1 MEVSGQ
7 KYLAPN
13 PYKSGE
19 PPQAIKTNPF
29 RTYQTEFTKWLQRLG
44 YSMTTIEGYER
55 QLQTF
60 LNWLNDNHI
69 KELNQINQT
78 NLEAYNEFLHQR
90 KNRQKAGGL
99 SGCYIQSHINVIRLL
114 SKYLELTGDQKIF
127 TGNLVVEQG
136 AATERNILTQNEI
149 KALYNAADETP
160 NGLRDKAILSLYYGC
175 GLRYS
180 EGIRVERKHIDYG
193 KQLLYIVPGKNY
205 RSRFIPM
212 NERIIKDL
220 QDYETYGRPYFT
232 KDYSRYFLLNLK
244 GNPPDSG
251 LIGKRLNQLLQ
262 KAGIEKKICLHGLR
276 HSIATHLL
284 QQGMPLEQISKFL
297 GHTSLDS
304 TQIYTRIAEE
314 INQ

>member
-7 KYLAPN
+7 NILTPN
-13 PYKSGE
+13 PYK
-19 PPQAIKTNPF
+19 
-29 RTYQTEFTKWLQRLG
+29 TYQTEFIKWMQRIG
-44 YSMTTIEGYER
+44 YAMTTITGYER

-60 LNWLNDNHI
+60 LAWLNANHI
-69 KELNQINQT
+69 KELSEINQT
-78 NLEAYNEFLHQR
+78 HLEAYNEFLHQR
-90 KNRQKAGGL
+90 KNRQKEGGL
-99 SGCYIQSHINVIRLL
+99 SSCYIQSHINVIRLL
-114 SKYLELTGDQKIF
+114 SKYLELTGEQKIF
-127 TGNLVVEQG
+127 TGNIYVEQG
-136 AATERNILTQNEI
+136 AETPRNILTQSEI
-149 KALYNAADETP
+149 KALYNATDETP

-180 EGIRVERKHIDYG
+180 EGIRIERKHIDYG
-193 KQLLYIVPGKNY
+193 KQLLYVVPGKNY

-212 NERIIKDL
+212 NERIVKDL
-220 QDYETYGRPYFT
+220 QDYEMYGKPYFT
-232 KDYSRYFLLNLK
+232 KDESVYFLLNQK
-244 GNPPDSG
+244 GNQPSSS
-251 LIGKRLNQLLQ
+251 LVGKRLQILLQ

-314 INQ
+314 MVNDKL

>member
-7 KYLAPN
+7 KFIDPN
-13 PYKSGE
+13 PYKS
-19 PPQAIKTNPF
+19 
-29 RTYQTEFTKWLQRLG
+29 YQTEFIKWMQRIG
-44 YSMTTIEGYER
+44 YAMTTIEGYER

-60 LNWLNDNHI
+60 LEWLNDNHI

-78 NLEAYNEFLHQR
+78 NLEAYNQFLHQR

-99 SGCYIQSHINVIRLL
+99 SSCYIQSHINVIRLL
-114 SKYLELTGDQKIF
+114 SRYLELTGEQKIF
-127 TGNLVVEQG
+127 TGNLIVEQG
-136 AATERNILTQNEI
+136 ATTQRNILTQSEI
-149 KALYNAADETP
+149 KQLYQATDETP

-180 EGIRVERKHIDYG
+180 EGIRIERKHIDYN
-193 KQLLYIVPGKNY
+193 KQLLYVMPGKNY
-205 RSRFIPM
+205 KSRFIPM

-220 QDYETYGRPYFT
+220 QDYEMYAKPYFT
-232 KDYSRYFLLNLK
+232 KDYSSSFLLNLK
-244 GNPPDSG
+244 GNAPDSS
-251 LIGKRLNQLLQ
+251 LIGKRLKHLLQ
-262 KAGIEKKICLHGLR
+262 KAGIEKDICLHGLR

-314 INQ
+314 LEQ

>member
-7 KYLAPN
+7 NILTPN
-13 PYKSGE
+13 PYK
-19 PPQAIKTNPF
+19 
-29 RTYQTEFTKWLQRLG
+29 TYQAEFIKWMQRIG
-44 YSMTTIEGYER
+44 YAMTTIEGYER

-60 LNWLNDNHI
+60 LEWLSQNHI
-69 KELNQINQT
+69 KELSEINQT
-78 NLEAYNEFLHQR
+78 NLEAYNQYLHQR

-99 SGCYIQSHINVIRLL
+99 SSCYIQSHINVIRLL
-114 SKYLELTGDQKIF
+114 SRYLELTGEQKIF

-136 AATERNILTQNEI
+136 ATTQRNILTQNEI
-149 KALYNAADETP
+149 KQLYQATDETP

-180 EGIRVERKHIDYG
+180 EGIRIEKKHIDYN
-193 KQLLYIVPGKNY
+193 KQLLYVMPGKNY
-205 RSRFIPM
+205 KSRFIPM

-220 QDYETYGRPYFT
+220 QDYEMYGRSYFT
-232 KDYSRYFLLNLK
+232 KDESNYFLLNQK
-244 GNPPDSG
+244 GNQPSSS
-251 LIGKRLNQLLQ
+251 LVGKRLNQLLQ

-314 INQ
+314 VVNDKL

>member
-7 KYLAPN
+7 NILTPN
-13 PYKSGE
+13 PYK
-19 PPQAIKTNPF
+19 
-29 RTYQTEFTKWLQRLG
+29 TYQAEFIKWMQRIG
-44 YSMTTIEGYER
+44 YAMTTITGYER

-60 LNWLNDNHI
+60 LEWLNQNQI

-78 NLEAYNEFLHQR
+78 NLEAYNQYLHEK
-90 KNRQKAGGL
+90 KNKQKKGGL
-99 SGCYIQSHINVIRLL
+99 SSCYIQSHINVIRLL
-114 SKYLELTGDQKIF
+114 SKYLELTGEQKIF

-136 AATERNILTQNEI
+136 ATTQKNILTQSEI
-149 KALYNAADETP
+149 KQLYQATDETP

-180 EGIRVERKHIDYG
+180 EGIRIEKKHIDYG

-220 QDYETYGRPYFT
+220 QDYEMYGKQYFT
-232 KDYSRYFLLNLK
+232 KDESVYFLLNQK
-244 GNPPDSG
+244 GNQPSSS
-251 LIGKRLNQLLQ
+251 LVGKRLNQLIQ

-314 INQ
+314 MVNDKL

>member
-7 KYLAPN
+7 KFIDPN
-13 PYKSGE
+13 PYK
-19 PPQAIKTNPF
+19 
-29 RTYQTEFTKWLQRLG
+29 TYQAEFTKWMQRIG
-44 YSMTTIEGYER
+44 YAMTTIEGYER

-60 LNWLNDNHI
+60 FEWLNDNRI
-69 KELNQINQT
+69 KELNQINQS
-78 NLEAYNEFLHQR
+78 NLEAYNKYLHEK
-90 KNRQKAGGL
+90 KNKQKQGGL
-99 SGCYIQSHINVIRLL
+99 SSCYIQSHINVIRLL
-114 SKYLELTGDQKIF
+114 SKYLELTGEQKIF
-127 TGNLVVEQG
+127 TGNIIVEQG
-136 AATERNILTQNEI
+136 TQTPRTILTQTEI
-149 KALYNAADETP
+149 KQLYQATDESP

-180 EGIRVERKHIDYG
+180 EGIRVERRHIDYG
-193 KQLLYIVPGKNY
+193 KQFLYVVPGKNY

-212 NERIIKDL
+212 NEKIIKDL
-220 QDYETYGRPYFT
+220 QDYEVYGRPYFMRDES
-232 KDYSRYFLLNLK
+232 KYFLLNLK

-251 LIGKRLNQLLQ
+251 LIGKRLKYLLQ
-262 KAGIEKKICLHGLR
+262 KAGIEKDICLHGLR

-314 INQ
+314 LND

>member
-7 KYLAPN
+7 NILTPN
-13 PYKSGE
+13 PYK
-19 PPQAIKTNPF
+19 
-29 RTYQTEFTKWLQRLG
+29 TYQSEFIKWMQRIG
-44 YSMTTIEGYER
+44 YAMTTITGYER

-60 LNWLNDNHI
+60 LEWLNVNHI

-78 NLEAYNEFLHQR
+78 NLEAYNQFLHQR

-99 SGCYIQSHINVIRLL
+99 SSCYIQSHINVIRLL
-114 SKYLELTGDQKIF
+114 SRYLELTGEQKIF
-127 TGNLVVEQG
+127 TGNLQVEQG
-136 AATERNILTQNEI
+136 ATTQRNILTQSEI
-149 KALYNAADETP
+149 KQLYKSTDETP

-180 EGIRVERKHIDYG
+180 EGIRVERKHIDYN
-193 KQLLYIVPGKNY
+193 KQLLYVMPGKNY
-205 RSRFIPM
+205 KSRFIPM

-220 QDYETYGRPYFT
+220 QDYEMYAKPYFT
-232 KDYSRYFLLNLK
+232 KDESQYFLLNQK
-244 GNPPDSG
+244 GNQPSSS
-251 LIGKRLNQLLQ
+251 LVGKRLNQLIQ

-314 INQ
+314 LNH

>member
-7 KYLAPN
+7 NILTPN
-13 PYKSGE
+13 PYK
-19 PPQAIKTNPF
+19 
-29 RTYQTEFTKWLQRLG
+29 TYQTEFIKWMQRMG
-44 YSMTTIEGYER
+44 YAMTTITGYER

-60 LNWLNDNHI
+60 LEWLNSNHI
-69 KELNQINQT
+69 KELNEIKQT
-78 NLEAYNEFLHQR
+78 NLEAYNQFLHQR
-90 KNRQKAGGL
+90 KNRQKEGGL
-99 SGCYIQSHINVIRLL
+99 SSCYIQSHINVIRLL
-114 SKYLELTGDQKIF
+114 SRYLELTGEQKIF
-127 TGNLVVEQG
+127 TGNLQVEQS
-136 AATERNILTQNEI
+136 TETQRNILTQSEI
-149 KALYNAADETP
+149 KALYQATDESP

-180 EGIRVERKHIDYG
+180 EGIRIERKHIDYG

-205 RSRFIPM
+205 KSRFIPM

-220 QDYETYGRPYFT
+220 QDYEMYAKPYFT
-232 KDYSRYFLLNLK
+232 KDYSSSFLLNLK
-244 GNPPDSG
+244 GNAPDSS
-251 LIGKRLNQLLQ
+251 LIGKRLKHLLQ
-262 KAGIEKKICLHGLR
+262 KAGIEKDICLHGLR

-314 INQ
+314 MVNDKL

>member
-7 KYLAPN
+7 NFSTPT
-13 PYKSGE
+13 PYK
-19 PPQAIKTNPF
+19 
-29 RTYQTEFTKWLQRLG
+29 TYQEEFIKWMQRIG
-44 YSMTTIEGYER
+44 YAMTTIEGYER

-60 LNWLNDNHI
+60 LEWLNSNHI

-78 NLEAYNEFLHQR
+78 NLEAYNQFLHEK
-90 KNRQKAGGL
+90 KNKQKKGGL
-99 SGCYIQSHINVIRLL
+99 SSCYIQSHINVIRLL
-114 SKYLELTGDQKIF
+114 SKYLELTGEQKIF

-136 AATERNILTQNEI
+136 ATTQRNILTQSEI
-149 KALYNAADETP
+149 NQLYQATDESP

-180 EGIRVERKHIDYG
+180 EGIRIEKKHIDYG

-205 RSRFIPM
+205 KSRFIPM

-220 QDYETYGRPYFT
+220 QDYETYGKPYFT
-232 KDYSRYFLLNLK
+232 KEYSTGFLL
-244 GNPPDSG
+244 GNNGKAISSSV
-251 LIGKRLNQLLQ
+251 IGKRLNMLLD
-262 KAGIEKKICLHGLR
+262 KIGIEKKICLHGLR

-314 INQ
+314 LNQ

>member
-7 KYLAPN
+7 KFIDPN
-13 PYKSGE
+13 PYK
-19 PPQAIKTNPF
+19 
-29 RTYQTEFTKWLQRLG
+29 TYQSEFIKWMQRIG
-44 YSMTTIEGYER
+44 YAMTTITGYER

-60 LNWLNDNHI
+60 LEWLNQNHI
-69 KELNQINQT
+69 KELSEINQT
-78 NLEAYNEFLHQR
+78 NLEAYNQYLHQR
-90 KNRQKAGGL
+90 KNRQKEGGL
-99 SGCYIQSHINVIRLL
+99 SSCYIQSHINVIRLL
-114 SKYLELTGDQKIF
+114 SQYLELTGEQKIF
-127 TGNLVVEQG
+127 TGNIYAEPG
-136 AATERNILTQNEI
+136 ATTERNILTQSEI
-149 KALYNAADETP
+149 KKLYNATDETP

-212 NERIIKDL
+212 NERIIKYL
-220 QDYETYGRPYFT
+220 QDYEMYGKPYFT
-232 KDYSRYFLLNLK
+232 KDDSQYFLLNLK
-244 GNPPDSG
+244 GNQPSSS
-251 LIGKRLNQLLQ
+251 LIGKRLQILLQ
-262 KAGIEKKICLHGLR
+262 KANIEKKICLHGLR

-314 INQ
+314 LEQ

>member
-7 KYLAPN
+7 KKETPT
-13 PYKSGE
+13 PYK
-19 PPQAIKTNPF
+19 
-29 RTYQTEFTKWLQRLG
+29 TYQTEFTKWMQRIG
-44 YSMTTIEGYER
+44 YAMTTIAGYER

-60 LNWLNDNHI
+60 LEWLNSNHI

-78 NLEAYNEFLHQR
+78 NLEAYNQYLHQR
-90 KNRQKAGGL
+90 KNRQKEGGL
-99 SGCYIQSHINVIRLL
+99 SSCYIQSHINVIRLL
-114 SKYLELTGDQKIF
+114 SKYLELTGEQKIF

-136 AATERNILTQNEI
+136 ATTQRNILSQNEI
-149 KALYNAADETP
+149 KQLYQATDESP

-220 QDYETYGRPYFT
+220 QDYEVYGKPYFT
-232 KDYSRYFLLNLK
+232 KEESQYFLLNLK
-244 GNPPDSG
+244 GNQPDSG
-251 LIGKRLNQLLQ
+251 LIGKRLKHLLQ
-262 KAGIEKKICLHGLR
+262 KANIEKHICLHGLR

-314 INQ
+314 MVNDKL

>member
-7 KYLAPN
+7 NILTPT
-13 PYKSGE
+13 PYK
-19 PPQAIKTNPF
+19 
-29 RTYQTEFTKWLQRLG
+29 TYQTEFIKWMQRIG
-44 YSMTTIEGYER
+44 YAMTTIEGYER

-60 LNWLNDNHI
+60 LEWLNNNHI

-78 NLEAYNEFLHQR
+78 NLEAYNQYLHQR
-90 KNRQKAGGL
+90 KNRQKEGGL
-99 SGCYIQSHINVIRLL
+99 SSCYIQSHINVIRLL
-114 SKYLELTGDQKIF
+114 SRYLELTGEQKIF
-127 TGNLVVEQG
+127 TGNIIVEQG
-136 AATERNILTQNEI
+136 ATTQRNILTQSEI
-149 KALYNAADETP
+149 KQLYQATDESP

-220 QDYETYGRPYFT
+220 QDYEVYGRNYFI
-232 KDYSRYFLLNLK
+232 KDYSTSFLLNLK
-244 GNPPDSG
+244 GNAPDSG
-251 LIGKRLNQLLQ
+251 LIGKRLQILLQ
-262 KAGIEKKICLHGLR
+262 KANIEKKICLHGLR

-314 INQ
+314 LNQ

>member
-7 KYLAPN
+7 NFIDPN
-13 PYKSGE
+13 PYKSYQSE
-19 PPQAIKTNPF
+19 FIK
-29 RTYQTEFTKWLQRLG
+29 WMQRIG
-44 YSMTTIEGYER
+44 YAMTTITGYER

-60 LNWLNDNHI
+60 LEWLNSNHI
-69 KELNQINQT
+69 KELSEINQT
-78 NLEAYNEFLHQR
+78 NLEAYNQYLHQR

-99 SGCYIQSHINVIRLL
+99 SSCYIQSHINVIRLL
-114 SKYLELTGDQKIF
+114 SKYLELTGEQKIF

-136 AATERNILTQNEI
+136 ATTQRNILTQTEI
-149 KALYNAADETP
+149 KALYKATDESP

-193 KQLLYIVPGKNY
+193 KQLLYVVPGKNY
-205 RSRFIPM
+205 KSRFIPM

-220 QDYETYGRPYFT
+220 QDYETYGKQYFT
-232 KDYSRYFLLNLK
+232 KEDSTGFLL
-244 GNPPDSG
+244 GNNGKAISSTT
-251 LIGKRLNQLLQ
+251 IGKRLKMLLD
-262 KAGIEKKICLHGLR
+262 KIGIEKKICLHGLR

-314 INQ
+314 LND

>member
-7 KYLAPN
+7 NILTPN
-13 PYKSGE
+13 PYK
-19 PPQAIKTNPF
+19 
-29 RTYQTEFTKWLQRLG
+29 TYQAEFIKWMQRIG
-44 YSMTTIEGYER
+44 YAMTTIEGYER

-60 LNWLNDNHI
+60 LEWLNANHI
-69 KELNQINQT
+69 KELSEINQT
-78 NLEAYNEFLHQR
+78 NLEAYNQFLHQR

-99 SGCYIQSHINVIRLL
+99 SSCYIQSHINVIRLL
-114 SKYLELTGDQKIF
+114 SRYLELTGEQKIF
-127 TGNLVVEQG
+127 TGNLQVEQG
-136 AATERNILTQNEI
+136 ATTQRNILTQSEI
-149 KALYNAADETP
+149 KALYQATDETP

-180 EGIRVERKHIDYG
+180 EGIRIERKHIDYN
-193 KQLLYIVPGKNY
+193 KQLLYVMPGKNY
-205 RSRFIPM
+205 KSRFIPM

-220 QDYETYGRPYFT
+220 QDYEMYGKQYFT
-232 KDYSRYFLLNLK
+232 KDESVYFLLNLK
-244 GNPPDSG
+244 GNQPSSS
-251 LIGKRLNQLLQ
+251 LIGKRLQILLQ
-262 KAGIEKKICLHGLR
+262 KANIEKKICLHGLR

-314 INQ
+314 LNH